1 MWSVT
6 GGDFGFEAGQ
16 IIGFHNHFLIIP
28 ILIHC
33 PFSWLRF
40 GGVLIHI
47 AQKTPDQHL
56 LPNPGASQ
64 DLLKKKNNGKFTTRI
79 QIPKNSSLKVFRPFS
94 VSLHG
99 NNLGCFPSNSW
110 DMKV

>member
-16 IIGFHNHFLIIP
+16 IIGFHKHFLIIP
-28 ILIHC
+28 ILIHG

-47 AQKTPDQHL
+47 AKKTPDQHL

-64 DLLKKKNNGKFTTRI
+64 DLFQKKQWKIHHPHPN
-79 QIPKNSSLKVFRPFS
+79 PKKLIIKSL
-94 VSLHG
+94 
-99 NNLGCFPSNSW
+99 PSFFC
-110 DMKV
+110 